1 MVIKVASGEFDHCHL
16 VTLTTAE
23 FERFTSLVV
32 SDTFVSDTDVLYYF
46 SVDNGT
52 KDQGDS

>member
-1 MVIKVASGEFDHCHL
+1 MVIKVASGEFDHCDL

-23 FERFTSLVV
+23 FERFTSIV
-32 SDTFVSDTDVLYYF
+32 VSDTDVLYYF

-52 KDQGDS
+52 KDRGDS